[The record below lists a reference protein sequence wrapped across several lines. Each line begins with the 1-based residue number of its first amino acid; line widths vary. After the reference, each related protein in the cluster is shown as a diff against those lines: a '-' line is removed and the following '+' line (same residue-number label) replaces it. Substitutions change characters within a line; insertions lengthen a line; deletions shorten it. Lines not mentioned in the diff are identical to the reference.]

1 MDNTTNPTPYA
12 HLAESYHL
20 GMLQGFLE
28 FMPTMNLPGIEFNSG
43 AERKEFQDYINR
55 ELERI
60 RKEAERFAR
69 GGYVPAQK

>member
-12 HLAESYHL
+12 HLADSYHL
-20 GMLQGFLE
+20 GMLQSFIE
-28 FMPTMNLPGIEFNSG
+28 FMPSRDLPGIEFESG
-43 AERKEFQDYINR
+43 ALRMVFQAYLNS

-69 GGYVPAQK
+69 EG